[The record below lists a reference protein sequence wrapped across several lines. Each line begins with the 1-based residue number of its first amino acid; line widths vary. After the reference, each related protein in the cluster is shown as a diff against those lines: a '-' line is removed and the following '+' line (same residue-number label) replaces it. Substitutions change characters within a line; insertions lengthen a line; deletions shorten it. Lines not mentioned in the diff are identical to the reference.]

1 MCNLLAFQNLTCLDY
16 MDLSESENL
25 KEIPDLSL
33 ATNLKTLNL
42 SGCSSLVE
50 LPLSIRNLNK
60 LMTLE
65 MSGCINLRTLPS
77 GINLQSLVSVDLR
90 KCSELNSFPDI
101 STNISDLDLNET
113 AIEEIPSNL
122 RLQNLVSLRMERIKS
137 ERLWAS
143 VQVSL
148 FSSIVINGVLGDSD
162 VL

>member
-1 MCNLLAFQNLTCLDY
+1 
-16 MDLSESENL
+16 
-25 KEIPDLSL
+25 
-33 ATNLKTLNL
+33 
-42 SGCSSLVE
+42 
-50 LPLSIRNLNK
+50 
-60 LMTLE
+60 

-90 KCSELNSFPDI
+90 KCSELNSVPDI

-143 VQVSL
+143 VQKYHTIAVVKRYKIDLLLGPVYGRCVSVRAVAGAIFPPL
-148 FSSIVINGVLGDSD
+148 YLSLSAPSSQFRHRPPCQSSGTANHTSTVARL
-162 VL
+162 LE